1 MSDHADKP
9 NEERRRLRKM
19 NELLNHLPPEQRELL
34 TQRISRSAPGLI
46 RTKSETKTALG
57 SPSPGAIDTPM
68 RRAKSLARAL
78 LKRER
83 ETRLQRE
90 RWGPGDAQGDPLTET
105 SAHPLGGDELL
116 WAHEGDLS
124 EEELTL
130 TKREIP
136 INALLSLDAECLLKV
151 YLASDLEVWL
161 KALKIVDPEVK
172 EHLLFTLPVRY
183 ASELEEGLRTLGPL
197 KLSEAQ
203 ESIRSVMAQVQR
215 LDARGEVKLTIF

>member
-1 MSDHADKP
+1 MSDHGDKP

-19 NELLNHLPPEQRELL
+19 NELLNQLPPEQRELL

-46 RTKSETKTALG
+46 RTKGEAHTAHG
-57 SPSPGAIDTPM
+57 RSSQGVIDTPM

-83 ETRLQRE
+83 ETRLQKE
-90 RWGPGDAQGDPLTET
+90 RWSPGDAQSDPLTET
-105 SAHPLGGDELL
+105 TSPHRDDLL
-116 WAHEGDLS
+116 WAHEGGDLS
-124 EEELTL
+124 EEDLTL
-130 TKREIP
+130 TRRDLP
-136 INALLSLDAECLLKV
+136 INALLSLDAECLLKA
-151 YLASDLEVWL
+151 YLASDFEVWL
-161 KALKIVDPEVK
+161 KALKIADPEVK

-183 ASELEEGLRTLGPL
+183 ASELEEGLRALGPM

-203 ESIRSVMAQVQR
+203 EAIRGVMAQVQR